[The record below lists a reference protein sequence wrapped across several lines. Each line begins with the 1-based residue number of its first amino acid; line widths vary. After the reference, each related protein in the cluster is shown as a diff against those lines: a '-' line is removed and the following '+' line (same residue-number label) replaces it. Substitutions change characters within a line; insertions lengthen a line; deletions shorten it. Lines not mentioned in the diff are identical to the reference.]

1 MQQYGGG
8 STNLV
13 ELMKSTIHKV
23 NRTQITGLKAKQE
36 ALKSN
41 EEFWSERQDW
51 DGEGF
56 GDSIDGDMERV
67 ADVLEGW
74 TAMDH
79 SNAGDWEDIT
89 GDFWRTEMGKRKRPR
104 KYKEYRTRHDRTEHR
119 NKRFAMQVEPM
130 TGAYM
135 TWYGALGDEGSLW
148 LIFFDLSTQ
157 QFKLA
162 KTLILTGHA
171 ALSVMVSSLAPQS
184 LRCPRLSIKA
194 FVKSLCDIQGV
205 PFKPYLQVQFSIAFD
220 VYLNVLSHVHGR
232 VQAALGRNSSNWRL
246 ANACPCCLYHVEGEP
261 ELQFR
266 LLGTWDGGNSLKRL
280 RRNERAEAFDQT
292 DPPQLAK
299 SKEYTDTRDAGG
311 DYYLSREEVNQWS
324 KEAIKEMSEGKA
336 EDSEPNPCAERWKN
350 LSEELTAKM
359 WGVYDETGVFL
370 SLCRHSFVLLIV
382 DMVASG
388 ELAKYP
394 LAILNRLFEVIG
406 EGIGMGYDIGC
417 AFGTTVANSPL
428 GEKAKHLRFTSLV
441 GAFHGHAHSRLC
453 QTSHLCTYINGLGI
467 EHLEQCETFFSES
480 NELASS
486 VRHMSVFH
494 RRQAIARYCYHHDNL
509 EAYSRLSKLLVD
521 NYKQAVDIQAT
532 LPALAKTMSDLGIPS
547 VDTFNQWLKEEK
559 DYLSGLKKEPAE
571 ETVQM
576 EYYKK
581 LVKLEDAELKLIAA
595 TREWV
600 SYTPGNIS
608 QAFGRADQTRRIETQ
623 RQHAIEN
630 RNDLKKEVQMLEVQL
645 GVKDRWTSGSEDWEK
660 AKKMV
665 AMAKYQRAL
674 DKLEGLVV
682 ARLFELTKLNM
693 SRTGYKL
700 RTHIANALKAR
711 SQAIRTA
718 VTTYNDAAAELG
730 RPQLTWDQVIEYSFL
745 SDFDLLRDARRDVRS
760 ELWSQPAG
768 RLALDQYYK
777 LLRAPEE
784 ILRLNK
790 EIRSFITYIHE
801 ETAYIRLK
809 AEEIRQT
816 DPLLS
821 IQIIKHGWE
830 RGRCNEMHLIRL
842 RKLEKMPGFTGSLT
856 PGRGALYPLVQAAME
871 ADMQSQSSTFNDRD
885 ADEDAPPPDEDP
897 DEEDNALAEL
907 IAVMQV
913 SSD

>member
-1 MQQYGGG
+1 MVKSSSKLKSHRGSGSRRMQQYGGG

-89 GDFWRTEMGKRKRPR
+89 GDFWRTEMGKSLVRNGLFPCSPGIATVGITT
-104 KYKEYRTRHDRTEHR
+104 RTLE
-119 NKRFAMQVEPM
+119 
-130 TGAYM
+130 
-135 TWYGALGDEGSLW
+135 
-148 LIFFDLSTQ
+148 IFRL
-157 QFKLA
+157 
-162 KTLILTGHA
+162 
-171 ALSVMVSSLAPQS
+171 QS

-220 VYLNVLSHVHGR
+220 VYLNVLGHVHGR

-467 EHLEQCETFFSES
+467 EHLEQCKTFFSES

-486 VRHMSVFH
+486 VHHMSVFH

-693 SRTGYKL
+693 SCTGYKL

>member
-1 MQQYGGG
+1 MVAEVQ
-8 STNLV
+8 TV

-23 NRTQITGLKAKQE
+23 NCTQITGLKAKQE

-41 EEFWSERQDW
+41 EEFWSERDDW

-56 GDSIDGDMERV
+56 GDSIDEDMERV

-74 TAMDH
+74 TTMDH
-79 SNAGDWEDIT
+79 SNADIDPYWSCSLVRNGLFPCSPGIAT
-89 GDFWRTEMGKRKRPR
+89 VGITTRTLE
-104 KYKEYRTRHDRTEHR
+104 TFH
-119 NKRFAMQVEPM
+119 
-130 TGAYM
+130 
-135 TWYGALGDEGSLW
+135 L
-148 LIFFDLSTQ
+148 
-157 QFKLA
+157 
-162 KTLILTGHA
+162 
-171 ALSVMVSSLAPQS
+171 QS

-220 VYLNVLSHVHGR
+220 VYLNVLGHVHGR
-232 VQAALGRNSSNWRL
+232 VQAALGRNSSDWRL
-246 ANACPCCLYHVEGEP
+246 ANACPCCLY
-261 ELQFR
+261 R
-266 LLGTWDGGNSLKRL
+266 I
-280 RRNERAEAFDQT
+280 EAFDQT
-292 DPPQLAK
+292 DPPQLPK
-299 SKEYTDTRDAGG
+299 SKEYTDTWDAGG

-453 QTSHLCTYINGLGI
+453 QTSHLCTYIKGLGI

-494 RRQAIARYCYHHDNL
+494 RRQAIARYCYHHDNP

-547 VDTFNQWLKEEK
+547 VDTFDQWLKEEK
-559 DYLSGLKKEPAE
+559 DYLSELKKEPAD

-576 EYYKK
+576 DYYKK
-581 LVKLEDAELKLIAA
+581 LVKLEDAEH
-595 TREWV
+595 
-600 SYTPGNIS
+600 
-608 QAFGRADQTRRIETQ
+608 
-623 RQHAIEN
+623 HAIEN
-630 RNDLKKEVQMLEVQL
+630 HNDLKKEVQTLEVQL
-645 GVKDRWTSGSEDWEK
+645 GIKDWWTSGSEDWEK

-665 AMAKYQRAL
+665 VMAKYQRAL

-745 SDFDLLRDARRDVRS
+745 SNFDLLRDARRDVRT
-760 ELWSQPAG
+760 G

-784 ILRLNK
+784 IIRLNK
-790 EIRSFITYIHE
+790 EIRSLITYIHE
-801 ETAYIRLK
+801 ETAPHMT
-809 AEEIRQT
+809 EEVRE
-816 DPLLS
+816 DA
-821 IQIIKHGWE
+821 
-830 RGRCNEMHLIRL
+830 
-842 RKLEKMPGFTGSLT
+842 GFYRITYSRT
-856 PGRGALYPLVQAAME
+856 RGAVPTARAVRLFCQVNQAHRHCLVPKFE
-871 ADMQSQSSTFNDRD
+871 NFGGVCT
-885 ADEDAPPPDEDP
+885 
-897 DEEDNALAEL
+897 
-907 IAVMQV
+907 
-913 SSD
+913 

>member
-1 MQQYGGG
+1 MFRRTFSNRMVKSSSKLKSHRGSGSHRMQQYGGG

-41 EEFWSERQDW
+41 EEFWSERDDW

-56 GDSIDGDMERV
+56 GDSIDEDMERV

-74 TAMDH
+74 TTMDH

-89 GDFWRTEMGKRKRPR
+89 GVFWRTEMGKSLI
-104 KYKEYRTRHDRTEHR
+104 R
-119 NKRFAMQVEPM
+119 NGLFPCSPGIA
-130 TGAYM
+130 T
-135 TWYGALGDEGSLW
+135 
-148 LIFFDLSTQ
+148 
-157 QFKLA
+157 
-162 KTLILTGHA
+162 
-171 ALSVMVSSLAPQS
+171 S

-205 PFKPYLQVQFSIAFD
+205 PFKPYLQVQFSIAFN
-220 VYLNVLSHVHGR
+220 VYLNVLGHVHGR
-232 VQAALGRNSSNWRL
+232 VQAALGRM
-246 ANACPCCLYHVEGEP
+246 
-261 ELQFR
+261 
-266 LLGTWDGGNSLKRL
+266 LGQRI
-280 RRNERAEAFDQT
+280 RNEKAEAFDQT
-292 DPPQLAK
+292 DPPQLPK

-336 EDSEPNPCAERWKN
+336 EDSEPNPCTERWKN

-394 LAILNRLFEVIG
+394 LAILNHLFEVIG

-417 AFGTTVANSPL
+417 AFGTTIANSPL

-441 GAFHGHAHSRLC
+441 GAFHGHAHSWLC
-453 QTSHLCTYINGLGI
+453 QTSHLCTYIKGLGI

-547 VDTFNQWLKEEK
+547 VDTFDQWLKEEK
-559 DYLSGLKKEPAE
+559 DYLSELKKEPAD

-576 EYYKK
+576 HYYKK
-581 LVKLEDAELKLIAA
+581 LVKLEDAEHLIAA

-608 QAFGRADQTRRIETQ
+608 QAFGRADQTQ
-623 RQHAIEN
+623 N
-630 RNDLKKEVQMLEVQL
+630 RNDLKKEVQTLEVQL
-645 GVKDRWTSGSEDWEK
+645 GIKDRWTSGSEDWEK

-665 AMAKYQRAL
+665 VMAKYQRAL

-745 SDFDLLRDARRDVRS
+745 SDFDLLCDARRDVRS

-784 ILRLNK
+784 IIRLNK
-790 EIRSFITYIHE
+790 EICSLITYIHE

-830 RGRCNEMHLIRL
+830 HGHCNEMHLIRL

-871 ADMQSQSSTFNDRD
+871 ADVQSQSSTLNDRD
-885 ADEDAPPPDEDP
+885 TDEDAPPPDEDP

>member
-1 MQQYGGG
+1 
-8 STNLV
+8 
-13 ELMKSTIHKV
+13 
-23 NRTQITGLKAKQE
+23 
-36 ALKSN
+36 
-41 EEFWSERQDW
+41 
-51 DGEGF
+51 
-56 GDSIDGDMERV
+56 
-67 ADVLEGW
+67 
-74 TAMDH
+74 
-79 SNAGDWEDIT
+79 
-89 GDFWRTEMGKRKRPR
+89 
-104 KYKEYRTRHDRTEHR
+104 
-119 NKRFAMQVEPM
+119 MQVEPM

-135 TWYGALGDEGSLW
+135 TWYGTLGDEGVGGGLPGELSSEANSQTVIAVD
-148 LIFFDLSTQ
+148 IFRDLVRNGLCPCSPGIATVGITTR
-157 QFKLA
+157 
-162 KTLILTGHA
+162 TLEIFRL
-171 ALSVMVSSLAPQS
+171 QS
-184 LRCPRLSIKA
+184 LQCPQLSIKA

-220 VYLNVLSHVHGR
+220 VYLNILGHIHGR
-232 VQAALGRNSSNWRL
+232 VQAALGRDSSDWRL

-324 KEAIKEMSEGKA
+324 KEAIKEMLEGKA
-336 EDSEPNPCAERWKN
+336 EDSEPNPCTERWKN

-428 GEKAKHLRFTSLV
+428 GEKVEHLRFTSLV

-453 QTSHLCTYINGLGI
+453 QTSHLCTYIKGLGI

-486 VRHMSVFH
+486 VHHMSVFH
-494 RRQAIARYCYHHDNL
+494 RRQAIARFCYHHDNL
-509 EAYSRLSKLLVD
+509 EAYSRLSKFLVD

-581 LVKLEDAELKLIAA
+581 LVKLEDAEFKLIAA

-630 RNDLKKEVQMLEVQL
+630 RDDLKKEVRTLEVQL
-645 GVKDRWTSGSEDWEK
+645 GVKDWWTSGSEDWEK

-665 AMAKYQRAL
+665 VMAKYQRAL

-700 RTHIANALKAR
+700 QTYIANALKAR

-718 VTTYNDAAAELG
+718 VTSYNDAAAELS
-730 RPQLTWDQVIEYSFL
+730 RPQLTWDQVIKYSFL

-790 EIRSFITYIHE
+790 EICSLITYIHE
-801 ETAYIRLK
+801 ETAYIYIRLK

-856 PGRGALYPLVQAAME
+856 PGRGVLYPLVQAAME
-871 ADMQSQSSTFNDRD
+871 ADVQSQSSTLNDHD

-907 IAVMQV
+907 IAVIQV

>member
-1 MQQYGGG
+1 MVKSSSKLKSHRGSGSRRVQQYGGG

-23 NRTQITGLKAKQE
+23 NRTQITSLKAKQE

-74 TAMDH
+74 TTMDH

-89 GDFWRTEMGKRKRPR
+89 GDFWRTEIGKSLVRNGLFPCSPGIATVGITT
-104 KYKEYRTRHDRTEHR
+104 RTLE
-119 NKRFAMQVEPM
+119 
-130 TGAYM
+130 
-135 TWYGALGDEGSLW
+135 
-148 LIFFDLSTQ
+148 IFRL
-157 QFKLA
+157 
-162 KTLILTGHA
+162 
-171 ALSVMVSSLAPQS
+171 QS

-205 PFKPYLQVQFSIAFD
+205 PFKAYLQVQFSIAFD
-220 VYLNVLSHVHGR
+220 VYLNVLGHVHER
-232 VQAALGRNSSNWRL
+232 VQAALGRNSSDWRL

-292 DPPQLAK
+292 DLPQLAK
-299 SKEYTDTRDAGG
+299 SKEYTDTREAGG

-453 QTSHLCTYINGLGI
+453 QTSHLCTYIKGLGI

-521 NYKQAVDIQAT
+521 NYKQAMDIQAT

-547 VDTFNQWLKEEK
+547 VDTFNQWLEEEK

-581 LVKLEDAELKLIAA
+581 LVKLEDAELKLVAA

-608 QAFGRADQTRRIETQ
+608 QAFGRADQTRRIETL

-630 RNDLKKEVQMLEVQL
+630 RNDLKKEVQTLEVQL

-790 EIRSFITYIHE
+790 EIRSLITYIHE

-856 PGRGALYPLVQAAME
+856 PGHGALYPLVQAAME
-871 ADMQSQSSTFNDRD
+871 ADVQSQSSTLDDRD

>member
-1 MQQYGGG
+1 MFRRTFSNRMVKSSSKLKSHRGSGSRRMQQYGGG

-41 EEFWSERQDW
+41 EEFWSERDDW

-56 GDSIDGDMERV
+56 GDSIDEDMERV

-74 TAMDH
+74 TTMDH

-89 GDFWRTEMGKRKRPR
+89 GVFWRTEMGKRQALAVFLV
-104 KYKEYRTRHDRTEHR
+104 R
-119 NKRFAMQVEPM
+119 NGLFPCSPGIA
-130 TGAYM
+130 T
-135 TWYGALGDEGSLW
+135 
-148 LIFFDLSTQ
+148 
-157 QFKLA
+157 
-162 KTLILTGHA
+162 
-171 ALSVMVSSLAPQS
+171 S

-220 VYLNVLSHVHGR
+220 VYLNVLGHVHGR
-232 VQAALGRNSSNWRL
+232 VQAALGRNSSDWRL
-246 ANACPCCLYHVEGEP
+246 ANACPCCLYRVEGEP
-261 ELQFR
+261 ELQLR

-280 RRNERAEAFDQT
+280 RRNEKAEAFDQT
-292 DPPQLAK
+292 DPPQLPK

-453 QTSHLCTYINGLGI
+453 QTSHLCTYIKGLGI
-467 EHLEQCETFFSES
+467 EHLEH
-480 NELASS
+480 

-547 VDTFNQWLKEEK
+547 VDTFDQWLKEEK
-559 DYLSGLKKEPAE
+559 DYLSELKKEPAD

-576 EYYKK
+576 DYYKK
-581 LVKLEDAELKLIAA
+581 LVKLEDAEHLIAA

-630 RNDLKKEVQMLEVQL
+630 RNDLKKEVQTLEVQL
-645 GVKDRWTSGSEDWEK
+645 GIKDRWTSGSEDWEK

-665 AMAKYQRAL
+665 VMAKYQRAL

-730 RPQLTWDQVIEYSFL
+730 RPQLTWDQVIEYLFL

-784 ILRLNK
+784 IIRLNK
-790 EIRSFITYIHE
+790 EIRSLITYIHE

-856 PGRGALYPLVQAAME
+856 PGRGAL
-871 ADMQSQSSTFNDRD
+871 
-885 ADEDAPPPDEDP
+885 
-897 DEEDNALAEL
+897 
-907 IAVMQV
+907 
-913 SSD
+913 

>member
-1 MQQYGGG
+1 MVKSSSKLKSHRGSGSRRVQQYGGG

-74 TAMDH
+74 TTMDH

-89 GDFWRTEMGKRKRPR
+89 GDFWRTEMGKSLVRNGLFPCSPGIATVGITT
-104 KYKEYRTRHDRTEHR
+104 RTLE
-119 NKRFAMQVEPM
+119 
-130 TGAYM
+130 
-135 TWYGALGDEGSLW
+135 
-148 LIFFDLSTQ
+148 IFRL
-157 QFKLA
+157 
-162 KTLILTGHA
+162 
-171 ALSVMVSSLAPQS
+171 QS

-205 PFKPYLQVQFSIAFD
+205 PFKAYLQVQFSIAFD
-220 VYLNVLSHVHGR
+220 VYLNVLGHVHGR
-232 VQAALGRNSSNWRL
+232 VQAALGRNSSDWRL

-292 DPPQLAK
+292 DLPQLAK

-359 WGVYDETGVFL
+359 WGVYNETGVFL

-428 GEKAKHLRFTSLV
+428 SEKAKHLRFTSLV

-453 QTSHLCTYINGLGI
+453 QTSHLCTYIKGLGI

-521 NYKQAVDIQAT
+521 NYKQAMDIQAT

-547 VDTFNQWLKEEK
+547 VDTFNQWLEEEK

-581 LVKLEDAELKLIAA
+581 LVKLEDAESKLIAA

-608 QAFGRADQTRRIETQ
+608 QAFGRADQTRRIETL

-630 RNDLKKEVQMLEVQL
+630 RNDLKKEVQTLEVQL

-790 EIRSFITYIHE
+790 EIRSLITYIHE

-856 PGRGALYPLVQAAME
+856 PGHGALYPLVQAAME
-871 ADMQSQSSTFNDRD
+871 ADVQSQSSTLDDRD